1 MTFTHDARASNAA
14 LALEISA
21 AVSQFFQRID
31 DYRLY
36 RKTLQTLRDLDD
48 RTLADLGLHRSGLR
62 AEALKATYG
71 IVG

>member
-1 MTFTHDARASNAA
+1 MTFAHDTRGGNAA

-21 AVSQFFQRID
+21 AVNHFFLRID

-36 RKTLQTLRDLDD
+36 RRTLRLLRDLDD
-48 RTLADLGLHRSGLR
+48 RALADLGLHRSGLR

-71 IVG
+71 FAR